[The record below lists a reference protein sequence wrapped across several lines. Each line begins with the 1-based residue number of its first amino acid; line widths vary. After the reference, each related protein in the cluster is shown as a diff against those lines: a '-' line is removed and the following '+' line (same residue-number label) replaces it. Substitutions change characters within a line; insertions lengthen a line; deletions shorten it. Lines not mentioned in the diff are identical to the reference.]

1 MYSEERN
8 KISLCQSHTFNTI
21 CIQLYL
27 MLRDKL
33 WAADWILGLWILNQI
48 MTLIYQWE
56 KLAQKQWQILQSLP
70 TLVSLCFNM
79 TILWSYPKPVS
90 LLTFVINAE
99 GSRLRSSQLR
109 FGGLEQIFCSKQCLP
124 LIHMRTTLL
133 RQPCTKDGTPDNRCW
148 DYHSYPGSFI
158 FWLNL
163 LLAFVRP

>member
-1 MYSEERN
+1 MYYQRAELPRDN
-8 KISLCQSHTFNTI
+8 TACRDMPLCITQQVQTGGK
-21 CIQLYL
+21 CIQKRGIKSASVRVTPLTQLYL

-99 GSRLRSSQLR
+99 GSRLRSSQQSAALWR
-109 FGGLEQIFCSKQCLP
+109 FRADIL
-124 LIHMRTTLL
+124 
-133 RQPCTKDGTPDNRCW
+133 
-148 DYHSYPGSFI
+148 
-158 FWLNL
+158 
-163 LLAFVRP
+163 